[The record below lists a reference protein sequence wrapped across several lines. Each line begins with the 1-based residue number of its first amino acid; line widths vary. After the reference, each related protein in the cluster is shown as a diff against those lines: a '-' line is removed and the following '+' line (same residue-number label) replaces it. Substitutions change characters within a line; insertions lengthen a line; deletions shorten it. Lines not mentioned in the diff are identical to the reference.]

1 MTYKDSLQLSW
12 KNVKGNKLRTAI
24 TVIIMALG
32 IFALILIITAIKAA
46 SNSLTSSFS
55 TMGANSFSIRYKD
68 RTIRFGGGREG
79 GKNTGLTKKSSLK
92 EKKSKMGMVITY
104 DEARE
109 FKERYNFPGTK
120 VGISLR
126 GPGSIVVN
134 TNRKKTNPDVN
145 VFGGDENYLEI
156 NGYSLK
162 YGRNFTP
169 GEIETGRNVCMIG
182 SGVATKLFSENPEK
196 AIDAVISVDH
206 IPYRVIAVLEDKGS
220 SAFFN
225 TSRVIITPFNNVR
238 RMYATSSTS
247 YLIAAMVGDLKLMD
261 IATAEAEGTF
271 RPVRKLDVKEE
282 SNFFIDKSDSI
293 AQTLLTNLGFLEKGT
308 IGIAFITLIGAAIGL
323 MNIMLVA
330 VNERT
335 KEIGLSKALGCTAKD
350 VRSQFLFESV
360 LISLMG
366 AAAGI
371 VAGILVGNLVAVLLK
386 TGFVVPWGWVIAAVF
401 VCSVV
406 GLVAGLYPAY
416 KASKLDPIVA
426 LRYE

>member
-12 KNVKGNKLRTAI
+12 KNVKGNKLRTGI

-32 IFALILIITAIKAA
+32 IFALILIITAITAA

-55 TMGANSFSIRYKD
+55 TMGANAFSLRFKERNIN
-68 RTIRFGGGREG
+68 FGGGRRDTEVR
-79 GKNTGLTKKSSLK
+79 KKSSLK
-92 EKKSKMGMVITY
+92 EKKSKMGLVITY
-104 DEARE
+104 DEARM
-109 FKERYNFPGTK
+109 FKERYDFPGAK
-120 VGISLR
+120 VGIALR
-126 GPGSIVVN
+126 GPSGIVVN
-134 TNRKKTNPDVN
+134 TNQRKTNPDVN
-145 VFGGDENYLEI
+145 MYGGDENYLEL
-156 NGYSLK
+156 NGYSIRA
-162 YGRNFTP
+162 GRNFTA
-169 GEIETGRNVCMIG
+169 GEIESGRNICMLGI
-182 SGVATKLFSENPEK
+182 GVATKLFPDNVLK
-196 AIDAVISVDH
+196 AVDAVVNVDH
-206 IPYRVIAVLEDKGS
+206 VPYRVIAVLEEKSS

-225 TSRVIITPFNNVR
+225 TSRVVITPYNNVR
-238 RMYATSSTS
+238 RLYATPRST
-247 YLIAAMVGDLKLMD
+247 YTIAAMVNDLKLMD
-261 IATAEAEGTF
+261 MASAEAEGVF
-271 RPVRKLDVKEE
+271 RTIRKLDVKEE
-282 SNFFIDKSDSI
+282 SNFYIDKSDSI
-293 AQTLLTNLGFLEKGT
+293 AQSLLKNLGFLEKGT

-371 VAGILVGNLVAVLLK
+371 LAGVLVGNLVALLLN
-386 TGFVVPWGWVIAAVF
+386 TGFVVPWAWVIAAVF
-401 VCSVV
+401 VCSLV
-406 GLVAGLYPAY
+406 GLAAGLYPAH